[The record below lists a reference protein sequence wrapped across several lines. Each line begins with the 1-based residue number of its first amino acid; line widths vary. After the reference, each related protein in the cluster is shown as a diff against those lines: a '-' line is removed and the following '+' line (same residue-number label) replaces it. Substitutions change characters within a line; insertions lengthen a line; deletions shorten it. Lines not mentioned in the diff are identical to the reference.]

1 MQLSATRFAV
11 FACKHIVC
19 SLACLHIVC
28 HSVPCVHVLFHSVAS
43 DESSLCAACSMTASA
58 PSPRVGLSSTWRQS
72 LSNSKATRLRCS
84 CLLTSPFHRPIH
96 SSISCIR
103 AQVDWWSIGVLLYE
117 CLHGYTPFSEEG
129 SIEDDWHVIRNI
141 VNASYPLRY
150 GHLLSDEAIQLM
162 KEMLTHDPAERIDAQ
177 GMQKHP
183 FFSCVTPIRCR

>member
-1 MQLSATRFAV
+1 MRAR
-11 FACKHIVC
+11 H
-19 SLACLHIVC
+19 
-28 HSVPCVHVLFHSVAS
+28 VP
-43 DESSLCAACSMTASA
+43 
-58 PSPRVGLSSTWRQS
+58 LSSMRARFVP
-72 LSNSKATRLRCS
+72 LSSMRRVFSLRCS
-84 CLLTSPFHRPIH
+84 QHDGERTFTACGTVEYMAPELIKLKGHSFEVILSPNLTLPSSH
-96 SSISCIR
+96 SFSISCIH

-129 SIEDDWHVIRNI
+129 SIEDDWQVIRNI

-183 FFSCVTPIRCR
+183 FFSCATPI